1 MQQSNKILGP
11 VMMSYFSVC
20 TLSRELGPE
29 CQIASTSAESVD
41 VEHGALSPAEPYKR
55 LDTSDHRWALVL
67 PPMI

>member
-11 VMMSYFSVC
+11 VMKSYFSVC

-29 CQIASTSAESVD
+29 CLIASTSAERVD
-41 VEHGALSPAEPYKR
+41 VEHGALSLTNVLTPVI
-55 LDTSDHRWALVL
+55 HRWALVL